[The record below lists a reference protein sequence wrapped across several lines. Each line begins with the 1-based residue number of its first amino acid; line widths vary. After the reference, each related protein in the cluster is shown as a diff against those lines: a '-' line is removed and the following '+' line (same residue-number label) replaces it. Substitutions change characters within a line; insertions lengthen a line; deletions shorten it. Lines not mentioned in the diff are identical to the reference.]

1 MLEPR
6 RQVAARTEEECLDG
20 SEAQPELLGD
30 LRVRETLPLTQ
41 EDAPTLALG
50 KMREPLSKRREL
62 FAPLVAGRR
71 WRGDVVHIFDL
82 LGDGGTTA
90 ARPSSA
96 PADIE
101 RDLEQPRELELRLD
115 TALQRPQDVDERRLR
130 GVLRLLAVAK
140 AAVAERED
148 ALAVLLVQI
157 LGQLDGLGGT
167 SDRGM
172 AEHGAH
178 GPPLSRRVDGVPR
191 FTDAGT
197 IGLPTLA
204 SSSVRVSASVW
215 GGESEKLAVPS
226 TARFTGARAPEGSG
240 RSVPAASAGPGRS
253 GRAPGG
259 HREAGEAG
267 AGRSAAT
274 GAAEAVVGA
283 ATQEDRFGRRAG
295 SRSPSGPLL
304 RWR

>member
-1 MLEPR
+1 
-6 RQVAARTEEECLDG
+6 
-20 SEAQPELLGD
+20 
-30 LRVRETLPLTQ
+30 
-41 EDAPTLALG
+41 
-50 KMREPLSKRREL
+50 
-62 FAPLVAGRR
+62 
-71 WRGDVVHIFDL
+71 
-82 LGDGGTTA
+82 
-90 ARPSSA
+90 
-96 PADIE
+96 
-101 RDLEQPRELELRLD
+101 
-115 TALQRPQDVDERRLR
+115 
-130 GVLRLLAVAK
+130 
-140 AAVAERED
+140 ERED

-178 GPPLSRRVDGVPR
+178 APPPLSRRVDGVPR
-191 FTDAGT
+191 FIDAGT

-204 SSSVRVSASVW
+204 SSVRVSASVW
-215 GGESEKLAVPS
+215 DGQSEKLAVPS
-226 TARFTGARAPEGSG
+226 TARFTGARAPEGWSG

-283 ATQEDRFGRRAG
+283 ATQEDCFGRRAG

-304 RWR
+304 RWREALRQQARRAVS